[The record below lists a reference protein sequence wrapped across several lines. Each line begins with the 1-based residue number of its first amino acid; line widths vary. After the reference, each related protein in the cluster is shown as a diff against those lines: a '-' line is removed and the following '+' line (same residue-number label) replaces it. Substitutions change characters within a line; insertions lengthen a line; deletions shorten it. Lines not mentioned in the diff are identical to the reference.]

1 MLKVLIMT
9 IFLFI
14 AAVTC
19 PAQEVQA
26 DTTEE
31 EETPDVWQ
39 AEEQILNPIHIEA
52 VIEQPRVT
60 LIPKRT
66 DTPVEDLPLHYR
78 SFDIELKA
86 KPKLIDEYGKEL
98 ENAARIEKLK
108 KVLDKKEN

>member
-1 MLKVLIMT
+1 MLKMLI
-9 IFLFI
+9 ISALFFI

-19 PAQEVQA
+19 PAQTAQV

-31 EETPDVWQ
+31 EETPNVWQ
-39 AEEQILNPIHIEA
+39 AEEQVLNPIHIEA

-60 LIPKRT
+60 LIPKRA
-66 DTPVEDLPLHYR
+66 DTPVEDLPPHYR
-78 SFDIELKA
+78 SFDLELKA
-86 KPKLIDEYGKEL
+86 KPELIDEYGKEL